1 MSEIAASTTPI
12 RVLLMED
19 EDDQRRLYARALSQ
33 AGFQIDE
40 AATVEEARSLLD
52 AGTYDFFICDIR
64 MGNERGT
71 DLIRERGA
79 ELMAQGTQIIVLSAQ
94 EQYRA
99 ACEEMGVEFFFTKP
113 VSLVE
118 FITVLKRLAG
128 QE

>member
-1 MSEIAASTTPI
+1 MSEISASTTPI
-12 RVLLMED
+12 RILLMED
-19 EDDQRRLYARALSQ
+19 EDDQRRLYTRVLSQ
-33 AGFQIDE
+33 AGFEVDE
-40 AATVEEARSLLD
+40 AATVEDARALLD
-52 AGTYDFFICDIR
+52 AGNYRFFICDIR

-79 ELMAQGTQIIVLSAQ
+79 DLMAKGTQIIVLSAQ